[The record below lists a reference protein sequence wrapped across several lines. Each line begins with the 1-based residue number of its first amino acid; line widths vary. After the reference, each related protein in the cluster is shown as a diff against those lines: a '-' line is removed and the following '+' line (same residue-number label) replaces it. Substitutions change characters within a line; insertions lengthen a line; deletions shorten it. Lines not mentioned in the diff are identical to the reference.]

1 MQNLK
6 RTNRWGPC
14 IPNHLCHIHVYVA
27 RVHVGTLEAGN
38 PAKRVQM
45 PKETYSRL
53 CVCVF
58 RCCFHLKSSD
68 SSRERSE
75 ARLWLQASAPGRA
88 EHRWIQSCVKVEVA
102 VLGSPSQITL
112 CFFFVNTKHPDWRRK
127 AEQGC
132 CQLHPNLA
140 TAQSWTCTSHPPL
153 VHFQRQHWGPS
164 MRWGGVYN
172 DVTGFLK
179 FTDCCCCWLFLCS
192 AILHS
197 RADPPRL
204 HVILHGW
211 IAFIVHFW
219 ISTEVLYLQR
229 WRGWCHMKLLPSWHI
244 LCTPYN
250 HTLYNP
256 IPSELSGTNLGS
268 AGP

>member
-45 PKETYSRL
+45 PKETCSRL

-112 CFFFVNTKHPDWRRK
+112 CVFFCEHK
-127 AEQGC
+127 A
-132 CQLHPNLA
+132 P
-140 TAQSWTCTSHPPL
+140 W
-153 VHFQRQHWGPS
+153 
-164 MRWGGVYN
+164 
-172 DVTGFLK
+172 LK
-179 FTDCCCCWLFLCS
+179 KKS
-192 AILHS
+192 GA
-197 RADPPRL
+197 R
-204 HVILHGW
+204 
-211 IAFIVHFW
+211 
-219 ISTEVLYLQR
+219 
-229 WRGWCHMKLLPSWHI
+229 LLPVTSQPCHS
-244 LCTPYN
+244 
-250 HTLYNP
+250 
-256 IPSELSGTNLGS
+256 SELNLYIPPTAGSLSKAALGTFYEMGRS
-268 AGP
+268 V